1 MFILPTCNSK
11 PVFPTSSEAV
21 AIFKRDDIR
30 YHYETKHGM
39 SFEKN
44 PLKSK
49 QSAQK
54 IFIWQVSTGELS
66 MWAQS
71 LNCMGEVCFH
81 YLPHPSRLCVGSNIN
96 LSHRSFL
103 N

>member
-11 PVFPTSSEAV
+11 TVFPTSSEAV
-21 AIFKRDDIR
+21 AIFKRDDVKC
-30 YHYETKHGM
+30 HYRTKHGT

-44 PLKSK
+44 PLKSE

-54 IFIWQVSTGELS
+54 IEVFFVWQVSTDELS
-66 MWAQS
+66 MWARS
-71 LNCMGEVCFH
+71 LNCMGEVCFQ

-96 LSHRSFL
+96 SEL
-103 N
+103 